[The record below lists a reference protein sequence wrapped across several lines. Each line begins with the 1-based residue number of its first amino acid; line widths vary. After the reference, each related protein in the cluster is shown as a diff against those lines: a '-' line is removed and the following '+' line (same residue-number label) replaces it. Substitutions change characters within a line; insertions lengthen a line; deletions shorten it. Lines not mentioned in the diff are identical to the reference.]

1 MSTPSGSVT
10 TATSITGT
18 VTEFRFG
25 DTANAGTIQFKVTD
39 SSATVHSGTM
49 TTGIEDLSSTGFAI
63 VFIRAMASGYQV
75 TVASANGTTYDG
87 VTLLSPV

>member
-1 MSTPSGSVT
+1 MNTSSGSAA
-10 TATSITGT
+10 TATSVTGT

-25 DTANAGTIQFKVTD
+25 DSANAGTIQFKVTD
-39 SSATVHSGTM
+39 SDKTVHSGTM
-49 TTGIEDLSSTGFAI
+49 TTNIDNMSSTGFAI

-75 TVASANGTTYDG
+75 TVSSANGTTYDG